1 MECWRET
8 GKRIIARLKV
18 TAIQSLQMPDER
30 SLETL
35 EAVYYP
41 AQVPSS
47 LEALTLLGFLF
58 DRVYFPGVYLPPP
71 GSLDLK
77 ELDKE
82 IQRILAFKFSDI
94 ETIELLNCMMLA
106 GKIEHISDF
115 CIFDGKPGGIP
126 TIDPLAPQ
134 VANALEQ
141 MIFGPPPEN
150 FIPIQSGN
158 FVKGLPGGDQ
168 MISQVAFPGWSQYP
182 ANALIYATK
191 NQLPLINDNPELP
204 VPGIPGNPKNNAK
217 ILATILTIES
227 VKLVLP
233 KLRPLTPEELRDFR
247 LDTAE
252 FVKPF
257 RLAMLRMA
265 KDLNAA
271 ITSEMT
277 LQGVQKH
284 ARFLVETSV
293 YPELVELERV
303 VHDPG
308 KPWYRRA
315 VDLARSAPEIITS
328 FSAMPKN
335 MALAILLG
343 RIAGVL
349 ADARD
354 EQLDKERKLGRTGL
368 HFLLKLKQQ

>member
-1 MECWRET
+1 MIGDRELS
-8 GKRIIARLKV
+8 IARLK
-18 TAIQSLQMPDER
+18 IQGTILEMSDER
-30 SLETL
+30 PLETL

-41 AQVPSS
+41 SQVPSS
-47 LEALTLLGFLF
+47 PESLTLLGFLF
-58 DRVYFPGVYLPPP
+58 DRVHFPAVYLPPA

-82 IQRILAFKFSDI
+82 IRRIAAFNFNDVESI
-94 ETIELLNCMMLA
+94 QLLNCMVLA
-106 GKIEHISDF
+106 GKMEYISDF
-115 CIFDGKPGGIP
+115 CVFDEKPAGLP
-126 TIDPLAPQ
+126 AIDEMAPH

-150 FIPIQSGN
+150 FIPTQIGMN
-158 FVKGLPGGDQ
+158 TKGLPGGDER
-168 MISQVAFPGWSQYP
+168 IAYVAFPGWSQYP
-182 ANALIYATK
+182 ANALIYAAK
-191 NQLPLINDNPELP
+191 NQLPLINDDPRFP
-204 VPGIPGNPKNNAK
+204 VPGLPGNAKNNAK
-217 ILATILTIES
+217 VLATILTIES

-233 KLRPLTPEELRDFR
+233 KIRALTPEQLREFR
-247 LDTAE
+247 SETAE
-252 FVKPF
+252 LVKPF

-277 LQGVQKH
+277 LNEVQEH
-284 ARFLVETSV
+284 AKFLVETSV
-293 YPELVELERV
+293 YPELKEFEKI

-315 VDLARSAPEIITS
+315 VDLARSAPEVITS

-335 MALAILLG
+335 LALAILLG

-349 ADARD
+349 ADVRD
-354 EQLDKERKLGRTGL
+354 EQKDKEHKLGRTGL